1 MKQAYEYRPA
11 PDHIRDR
18 RTHVDLA
25 EHLKQNR
32 GVWAKVTTAST
43 QNAAATMA
51 WQIKQGVRAAFRPA
65 GHYDAYS
72 TGNDVIASYTG
83 GVEQ

>member
-1 MKQAYEYRPA
+1 MTTKFEYRPGPTHA
-11 PDHIRDR
+11 RDR

-25 EHLKQNR
+25 EHLKQNP
-32 GVWAKVTTAST
+32 GVWAKVTTTGT
-43 QNAAATMA
+43 QNAAANMA
-51 WQIKQGVRAAFRPA
+51 WQIKQGIRAAFRPA

-83 GVEQ
+83 GEN